1 MFSYIRA
8 CICWTI
14 FVVVAIGYA
23 AEPKL
28 APAAKSTAGVKLADL
43 VLQLQGKAKIL
54 EASSG
59 MKQGFESFTASYQL
73 PPGSVKYSD
82 YALAR
87 LLFEAARDAGFWN
100 LHWKITNREPNSD
113 NIWHQWK
120 DMQSPSPLSPTAI
133 AECDELS
140 ALYAFLAGRTGVRGM
155 GLFWPYGNHT
165 VTVWML
171 HPPKQTVV
179 RVVVP
184 TTQIFLSE
192 SDLFGT
198 KSFDAW
204 KQKNIYEY
212 TRLDVPD
219 SFEIPKLLADFFL
232 KQVDKYAGASNAA
245 LQKLRYLRD
254 GVFLKSLTPE
264 QAASAALKIR
274 EDVGSRGAVEDLAAY
289 WNFAQ
294 DMHAQP

>member
-1 MFSYIRA
+1 MFYCMRI
-8 CICWTI
+8 CICWAV

-23 AEPKL
+23 AEPKS
-28 APAAKSTAGVKLADL
+28 APAANSIAGVKLVDL
-43 VLQLQGKAKIL
+43 VAQLQNKTKIL
-54 EASSG
+54 EGTSG
-59 MKQGFESFTASYQL
+59 MKQGFETFTAAYQL

-113 NIWHQWK
+113 NIWRQWK
-120 DMQSPSPLSPTAI
+120 DVQEPSPLSPTAI

-140 ALYAFLAGRTGVRGM
+140 ALYAFLAGRSGVRGM

-192 SDLFGT
+192 SDFFGT
-198 KSFDAW
+198 KSFNAW

-219 SFEIPKLLADFFL
+219 SFEIPKPLADFFL
-232 KQVDKYAGASNAA
+232 KQVDRYAGASNTA

-264 QAASAALKIR
+264 QAAGAALRIR
-274 EDVGSRGAVEDLAAY
+274 EDAGPRGAVEDLAAY

>member
-1 MFSYIRA
+1 MYSCIRA
-8 CICWTI
+8 CICWT
-14 FVVVAIGYA
+14 VLAVAAGGYA
-23 AEPKL
+23 TEPKQ
-28 APAAKSTAGVKLADL
+28 APAAKSAAGVKLSDL
-43 VLQLQGKAKIL
+43 VAQLQAKAKIL
-54 EASSG
+54 EAASG
-59 MKQGFESFTASYQL
+59 MKQGFEAFTTAYQL
-73 PPGSVKYSD
+73 QPGSVKYSD

-87 LLFEAARDAGFWN
+87 LLFEAVRDAGFWN

-120 DMQSPSPLSPTAI
+120 SVQSPSLLSPTAI

-140 ALYAFLAGRTGVRGM
+140 ALYAFLVGRAGVRGM

-171 HPPKQTVV
+171 HPPKQTEI

-192 SDLFGT
+192 NDFFGSKT
-198 KSFDAW
+198 FNAW

-219 SFEIPKLLADFFL
+219 SFEIPKPLADFFL
-232 KQVDKYAGASNAA
+232 KQVDKYAGASNTA
-245 LQKLRYLRD
+245 LQKIRYLRD
-254 GVFLKSLTPE
+254 DVFLKSLTPE
-264 QAASAALKIR
+264 QAAGAALKIR
-274 EDVGSRGAVEDLAAY
+274 EDSGPQGAAEDLAAY

-294 DMHAQP
+294 DMRAQP